1 MSLALP
7 SQSADLLL
15 WVGMTEDADR
25 TKNLAALKRDLSAT
39 MRIDRDEMHRLA
51 AKHDLSWRTVMAVA
65 VRAGKYEVEANPES
79 PDASPIKDASPD
91 KKVGKPDFGLFVSML
106 LAGLLVFA
114 IPAAL
119 MLAYF
124 GVAFGLITWAALT
137 VVFAASI
144 AGYIKGKAGYRALVG
159 AIVVVLVLLLARCSG
174 LGFSGLAEPETGA
187 AKACSDLGGRL
198 SGDECRF

>member
-1 MSLALP
+1 
-7 SQSADLLL
+7 
-15 WVGMTEDADR
+15 MTEDADR
-25 TKNLAALKRDLSAT
+25 TKKLAALKRDLSET
-39 MRIDRDEMHRLA
+39 VRIDRDEMHRLA

-65 VRAGKYEVEANPES
+65 VRAGKYEVEANPAS
-79 PDASPIKDASPD
+79 PDASPV
-91 KKVGKPDFGLFVSML
+91 KKEGQPDFGLFVSML

-124 GVAFGLITWAALT
+124 GVAIGVITWAALT
-137 VVFAASI
+137 LVFAASI

-159 AIVVVLVLLLARCSG
+159 AIVLVLVLLLARCSG
-174 LGFSGLAEPETGA
+174 LGFSGLAQPETGA